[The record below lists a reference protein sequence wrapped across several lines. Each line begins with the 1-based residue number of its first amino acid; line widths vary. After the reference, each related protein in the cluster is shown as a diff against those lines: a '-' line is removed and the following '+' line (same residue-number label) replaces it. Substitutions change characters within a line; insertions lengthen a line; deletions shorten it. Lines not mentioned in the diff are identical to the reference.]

1 MMSKNNETIFDIDN
15 EFNDCIE
22 INSASNQ
29 PVNILNFGLSDEQ
42 ENLFKWEFP
51 DTSILSNSTILNNC
65 TDKLY
70 ESIEF
75 LSLCP
80 QWINLT
86 DCNHVKKG

>member
-1 MMSKNNETIFDIDN
+1 MSKNDETIFDVDN
-15 EFNDCIE
+15 ESSDWIE
-22 INSASNQ
+22 IYNSSNQ
-29 PVNILNFGLSDEQ
+29 PINLLDFGLSDDDED
-42 ENLFKWEFP
+42 LFKWVFP